1 MHTGNGSKSVRQR
14 EQLILALLQ
23 QPSLERAAAS
33 IGISTVTAWR
43 ISKTREFKEEY
54 RNARWE
60 AFSQSLARLQQ
71 ASGAAVSALLKVM
84 VDKTTPAASR
94 VRAADRVLDHA
105 AKGIQ
110 LEDLEARLADLERV
124 VNPSKSDE
132 DSQLA

>member
-1 MHTGNGSKSVRQR
+1 MRTGKVSKKVHQR

-23 QPSLERAAAS
+23 QPSLEKAAAS

-84 VDKTTPAASR
+84 VDKTTPPASR

-105 AKGIQ
+105 TKATA
-110 LEDLEARLADLERV
+110 LENIEARIAELERV
-124 VNPSKSDE
+124 VSPSKPDGGAE
-132 DSQLA
+132 RE